1 MHRPTHRLFAV
12 ALVAVLPLA
21 LVACG
26 DEEDAADETTT
37 TTSLTSC
44 AEVYT
49 PGDGEPEGAD
59 AIESRGAPELTACAP
74 SGELEVIDEVT
85 GSGAEAAADDTITVQ
100 YTGVVASS
108 GTKFDSSWDRGAPAT
123 FPLNGVIQGWSQGL
137 VGMKEGGRRTL
148 VIPAELAYG
157 DAPPPGSG
165 IAAGDTLVF
174 TVDLVSVG
182 EAPTSTTTTS
192 APAASTT
199 TSVPG

>member
-1 MHRPTHRLFAV
+1 MHRPTHRLLAV
-12 ALVAVLPLA
+12 ALVAVLPLS

-26 DEEDAADETTT
+26 DDEDAADVPGDSTTT
-37 TTSLTSC
+37 TVDLTPC

-49 PGDGEPEGAD
+49 AGEGEPEGAD
-59 AIESRGAPELTACAP
+59 AVESRGAPELTACEP
-74 SGELEVIDEVT
+74 SGELEVIDEVA
-85 GSGAEAAADDTITVQ
+85 GSGAEVAAGDTITAH

-137 VGMKEGGRRTL
+137 VGMAEGGRRTL

-174 TVDLVSVG
+174 TVDLVSV
-182 EAPTSTTTTS
+182 ES
-192 APAASTT
+192 AAGGST